1 MQFEMIRDDEDSK
14 FSLIAP
20 VSEADWIK
28 YFDLR
33 WRVLRAPWNQPRGSE
48 RDDCEDT
55 SIHLMVCDASRTPL
69 AIGRAH
75 FNSQTEAQVRYMAV
89 EPALAGRGLGG
100 RVLAGLEKRAQAQ
113 GATRVVLNARKPA
126 IPFYLKHGYTIVGP
140 ADTLFGTIEHV
151 RMEKVLRGDQRLKL
165 DSSDSCWK
173 KRLTIIITLGT
184 GHRFADVFG
193 AKTLMLPLQN

>member
-1 MQFEMIRDDEDSK
+1 MHSEMIRDDEDSK
-14 FSLIAP
+14 FSLIAPVSP

-48 RDDCEDT
+48 RDDFEDT
-55 SIHLMVCDASRTPL
+55 SIHLMVCDVSGTPL

-89 EPALAGRGLGG
+89 EPAFAGRGFGG
-100 RVLAGLEKRAQAQ
+100 RVLVGLEKRAQAQ

-151 RMEKVLRGDQRLKL
+151 RMEKKL
-165 DSSDSCWK
+165 PA
-173 KRLTIIITLGT
+173 T
-184 GHRFADVFG
+184 A
-193 AKTLMLPLQN
+193 P